1 MGLKEARELAR
12 TARNSAT
19 NYIDRF
25 KAKKAKIEAQ
35 LLNETRTF
43 AYVAEEW
50 MNFKFPD
57 LVNKSIA
64 GFRGALRN
72 HILPVI
78 GEKPVT
84 EIRLEHITSIIS
96 TLRRA
101 RTKAMAKRVRTIIR
115 AVLGLAEGRSWVER
129 NVALSNTE
137 DLKIRYVVTS
147 NPAIERPADLGQFL
161 LRLDE
166 RDVSTV
172 TTAMRL
178 RVMLL
183 AQANW

>member
-1 MGLKEARELAR
+1 
-12 TARNSAT
+12 
-19 NYIDRF
+19 
-25 KAKKAKIEAQ
+25 
-35 LLNETRTF
+35 
-43 AYVAEEW
+43 
-50 MNFKFPD
+50 
-57 LVNKSIA
+57 
-64 GFRGALRN
+64 
-72 HILPVI
+72 
-78 GEKPVT
+78 
-84 EIRLEHITSIIS
+84 
-96 TLRRA
+96 
-101 RTKAMAKRVRTIIR
+101 MAKRVRTIIR

-183 AQANW
+183 AEANWRKCAGRMSL